1 MHHAGR
7 AVRHWLDTMGETDGP
22 AVSGRDFFWPSRLSP
37 RGRGGTAG
45 QHTAASPPP
54 PSPRSH
60 LLLPRDLVSLLFA
73 CLRCLP
79 VVFLPSVSNGAA
91 GVRTSSKKRVGSGP
105 RGLGPDGSSVVL
117 SQSVYFAQRG
127 GVVCR
132 VVESG
137 RAVVEWVSALMR
149 WQVEVQP
156 IPCCCRR
163 LALVTEFDRPECP
176 PLDPPVA
183 CSPTPNQPSTT

>member
-1 MHHAGR
+1 MVAETLESQWSMVVHSGCCVRPPRSYWLKHHVLMHHAGR

-22 AVSGRDFFWPSRLSP
+22 AVSGRDFFLAEPPEPRRKRRNSR
-37 RGRGGTAG
+37 TAHG
-45 QHTAASPPP
+45 CEPPP
-54 PSPRSH
+54 PRSH

-91 GVRTSSKKRVGSGP
+91 GVRSSSKKRVGSGP

-127 GVVCR
+127 GVV
-132 VVESG
+132 ESG
-137 RAVVEWVSALMR
+137 
-149 WQVEVQP
+149 
-156 IPCCCRR
+156 
-163 LALVTEFDRPECP
+163 
-176 PLDPPVA
+176 
-183 CSPTPNQPSTT
+183 